1 MSTVIDRRTLE
12 RAVKLDKDDPFVHLY
27 LGIAMLKTDERECGR
42 KEIEKGLERST
53 TPERKH

>member
-1 MSTVIDRRTLE
+1 LE

-27 LGIAMLKTDERECGR
+27 LGIAMLKTDERERGR